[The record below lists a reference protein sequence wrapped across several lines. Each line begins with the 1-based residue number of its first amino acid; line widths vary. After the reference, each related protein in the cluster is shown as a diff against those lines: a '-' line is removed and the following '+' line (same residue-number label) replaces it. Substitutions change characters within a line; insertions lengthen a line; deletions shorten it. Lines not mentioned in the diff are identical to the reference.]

1 MGSQR
6 AHIVL
11 PDDLIQ
17 EIDSVVGPRG
27 RSAFLVETARTE
39 LRRRRLLSFL
49 RGDQPAWQ
57 DRDHPELSAGA
68 ANWVKNLRQE
78 SEIRTAPARKSRRK
92 ETPNQ

>member
-49 RGDQPAWQ
+49 RSDQPAWQ
-57 DRDHPELSAGA
+57 EQNHPETAT
-68 ANWVKNLRQE
+68 WVKNLRRE
-78 SEIRTAPARKSRRK
+78 SEARSAPPKKSKRK
-92 ETPNQ
+92 ETQTE